1 MRSSGGNLSET
12 RTGKR
17 FPLQL
22 PITIRDSSVSKE
34 QIGMTQNVSAA
45 GVYISAD
52 ANVEVGSEIE
62 FDITLPA
69 DIVGSKHDI
78 QVRCHGRVV
87 RSEIVPN
94 APQAGLAC
102 VIDNYWFVRNAK
114 ENA

>member
-1 MRSSGGNLSET
+1 LSET

-22 PITIRDSSVSKE
+22 PITIRDGSTASKE
-34 QIGMTQNVSAA
+34 QIGVTQNVSAA

-69 DIVGSKHDI
+69 DIVGSQHDV
-78 QVRCHGRVV
+78 QVRCRGRVV
-87 RSEIVPN
+87 RSEIVPD

-102 VIDNYWFVRNAK
+102 IIDNYWFVRNAK
-114 ENA
+114 EDA

>member
-1 MRSSGGNLSET
+1 LSET

-22 PITIRDSSVSKE
+22 PITIRDGSHESKE
-34 QIGMTQNVSAA
+34 QSGVTQNVSAA

-69 DIVGSKHDI
+69 DIVGSQHDV

-87 RSEIVPN
+87 RSEITPD

-102 VIDNYWFVRNAK
+102 IIDNYWFVRNSK
-114 ENA
+114 EDA